1 MMLMD
6 NLPFVLLMALNLN
19 ARQKMCSLSTGWNML
34 AIQNPYEMYSLVG
47 NSSFTLVWFK
57 FDITFSPNSSN

>member
-6 NLPFVLLMALNLN
+6 NLPFFLLMALNLN
-19 ARQKMCSLSTGWNML
+19 ARQKMCSLPTGWNML

>member
-1 MMLMD
+1 MLMD
-6 NLPFVLLMALNLN
+6 NLPFFLLMALNLN

-47 NSSFTLVWFK
+47 KFEFHFGLV
-57 FDITFSPNSSN
+57 